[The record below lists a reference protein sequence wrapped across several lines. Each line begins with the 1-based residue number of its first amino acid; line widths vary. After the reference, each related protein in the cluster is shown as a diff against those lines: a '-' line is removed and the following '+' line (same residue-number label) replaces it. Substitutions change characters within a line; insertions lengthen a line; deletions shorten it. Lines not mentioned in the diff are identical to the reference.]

1 MGCKMTYE
9 ELQRKIADIE
19 KIYKKRYLAAMQ
31 DWYSYRQR
39 CANGNKVVVK
49 SEPQQSEFKRLSL
62 LAVDKVRQE
71 YLMER
76 FPVKVGDMIEVCFG
90 RKSCSGHFY
99 ETTHYIRVES
109 ISVSGVEHPVLKFG
123 GKWLRA
129 DGQPF
134 YRQQKERLVSQ
145 NDIRRYGPN
154 IKNLQPII
162 NNEQDKDKD

>member
-1 MGCKMTYE
+1 MTYE

-19 KIYKKRYLAAMQ
+19 KVYKKRYLAEMQ
-31 DWYSYRQR
+31 NWYSYQER
-39 CANGNKVVVK
+39 CISRGKVAVK
-49 SEPQQSEFKRLSL
+49 PSPEESEFKRLSL
-62 LAVDKVRQE
+62 LAVDKVRKE

-76 FPVKVGDMIEVCFG
+76 FPVRVGDMVEVCFG

-99 ETTHYIRVES
+99 EVTHYIRVES

-154 IKNLQPII
+154 IKNLQPIT
-162 NNEQDKDKD
+162 NNEQDKDKN

>member
-62 LAVDKVRQE
+62 LAVDKVRKE

-76 FPVKVGDMIEVCFG
+76 SPSRWGI
-90 RKSCSGHFY
+90 
-99 ETTHYIRVES
+99 
-109 ISVSGVEHPVLKFG
+109 
-123 GKWLRA
+123 
-129 DGQPF
+129 
-134 YRQQKERLVSQ
+134 
-145 NDIRRYGPN
+145 
-154 IKNLQPII
+154 
-162 NNEQDKDKD
+162 

>member
-1 MGCKMTYE
+1 MTYE
-9 ELQRKIADIE
+9 ELQQKIADIE
-19 KIYKKRYLAAMQ
+19 KVYKKRYLAEMQ
-31 DWYSYRQR
+31 NWYSYQQR
-39 CANGNKVVVK
+39 CVSQGKVIVKPAPQK
-49 SEPQQSEFKRLSL
+49 SEYKRLAL
-62 LAVDKVRQE
+62 LAVDKARKE

-76 FPVKVGDMIEVCFG
+76 FPVRVGDMIEVCFG

-134 YRQQKERLVSQ
+134 YRQQNKLVSQ

-154 IKNLQPII
+154 IKNLKQIRK
-162 NNEQDKDKD
+162 KDEETED

>member
-1 MGCKMTYE
+1 MTRE
-9 ELQRKIADIE
+9 ELNKKIKEIE
-19 KIYKKRYLAAMQ
+19 KVYDKRYLAAMR
-31 DWYSYRQR
+31 DWYAYRQGCR
-39 CANGNKVVVK
+39 GKNKVVVK
-49 SEPQQSEFKRLSL
+49 PAPEESEFKRLAL
-62 LAVDKVRQE
+62 LAVDHARKE

-76 FPVKVGDMIEVCFG
+76 FPVRVGDMVEVCFG

-123 GKWLRA
+123 GKWFRA

-134 YRQQKERLVSQ
+134 YRQQKKLVSQ

-154 IKNLQPII
+154 IKNLKPII
-162 NNEQDKDKD
+162 NNEESED

>member
-1 MGCKMTYE
+1 MTYE

-19 KIYKKRYLAAMQ
+19 KVYKKRYLAEMQ
-31 DWYSYRQR
+31 NWYSYQER
-39 CANGNKVVVK
+39 CISRGKVAVK
-49 SEPQQSEFKRLSL
+49 PSPEESEFKRLSL
-62 LAVDKVRQE
+62 LAVDKVRKE

-76 FPVKVGDMIEVCFG
+76 FPVRVGDMVEVCFG

-99 ETTHYIRVES
+99 EVTYYIRVES

-154 IKNLQPII
+154 IKNLKPII
-162 NNEQDKDKD
+162 NNEQDKDKN

>member
-1 MGCKMTYE
+1 MTYE

-19 KIYKKRYLAAMQ
+19 KVYKKRYLAAMQ

-39 CANGNKVVVK
+39 CANRNKVVVK
-49 SEPQQSEFKRLSL
+49 PEPQQSEFKRLSL
-62 LAVDKVRQE
+62 LAVDKVRKE

-76 FPVKVGDMIEVCFG
+76 FPVRVGDMIEVCFV

-154 IKNLQPII
+154 IKNLQPIKI

>member
-1 MGCKMTYE
+1 
-9 ELQRKIADIE
+9 
-19 KIYKKRYLAAMQ
+19 
-31 DWYSYRQR
+31 
-39 CANGNKVVVK
+39 
-49 SEPQQSEFKRLSL
+49 
-62 LAVDKVRQE
+62 
-71 YLMER
+71 
-76 FPVKVGDMIEVCFG
+76 MIEVCFG